1 MTCFSMRA
9 MFLLIDCKD
18 YMEAN
23 KQRMVRSTSAEH
35 WAMDESK
42 TASFNKSDQLLI
54 NKVLFCHINCVNSVL
69 YFEQFNKCLKIEK
82 VLLIVATSI
91 CKC

>member
-1 MTCFSMRA
+1 

-35 WAMDESK
+35 WALDESQ
-42 TASFNKSDQLLI
+42 TASLMKDDQPLL
-54 NKVLFCHINCVNSVL
+54 NKV
-69 YFEQFNKCLKIEK
+69 Q
-82 VLLIVATSI
+82 
-91 CKC
+91 